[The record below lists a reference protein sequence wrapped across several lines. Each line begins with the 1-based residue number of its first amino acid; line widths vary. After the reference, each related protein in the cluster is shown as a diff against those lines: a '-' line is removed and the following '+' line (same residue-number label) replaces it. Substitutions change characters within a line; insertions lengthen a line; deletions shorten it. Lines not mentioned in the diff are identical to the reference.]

1 MPMVPV
7 NSVVGDFKDPVSF
20 IEGPDGAQI
29 NLLPSSIEDYIA
41 PEALVRVVD
50 AFEAFGFDEGE
61 RSLQYWR
68 DAHTRYF
75 SRLGRYKPDMMLW
88 CERFELIERTG

>member
-1 MPMVPV
+1 M
-7 NSVVGDFKDPVSF
+7 SF
-20 IEGPDGAQI
+20 IEGPDRAQI

-41 PEALVRVVD
+41 PEALVRAVD
-50 AFEAFGFDEGE
+50 AFEAFAFDEGE
-61 RSLQYWR
+61 GDRSLQYWR

-88 CERFELIERTG
+88 CERFGLIERIG

>member
-1 MPMVPV
+1 M
-7 NSVVGDFKDPVSF
+7 SS
-20 IEGPDGAQI
+20 IEGPDRAQI
-29 NLLPSSIEDYIA
+29 NLPPSSIEDYIA

-50 AFEAFGFDEGE
+50 AFEAFAFGEGD

-88 CERFELIERTG
+88 CERFELIERIG